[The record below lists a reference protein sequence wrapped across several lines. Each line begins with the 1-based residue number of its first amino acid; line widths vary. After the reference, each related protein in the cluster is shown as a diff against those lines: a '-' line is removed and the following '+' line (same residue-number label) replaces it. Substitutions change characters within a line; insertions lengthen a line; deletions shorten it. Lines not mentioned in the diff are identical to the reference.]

1 MAIKKED
8 RSTWVI
14 GGGVVIG
21 LGVGF
26 FLLPISAL
34 YFVGSL
40 LAGLGVGIVASAAI
54 YRKNKI

>member
-40 LAGLGVGIVASAAI
+40 LAGLGVGIVASAVI

>member
-54 YRKNKI
+54 SRKNKI